1 MHHHNG
7 GIIHGLVANLRIYVD
22 PYRASCQVDIIGRD
36 ADGYFELVFD
46 INRLHETAEKAL
58 YLYYETDGGTY
69 LGDARSVFSQGYA
82 AMATVRIL
90 EMEHADMRSMTDP
103 YGVVPMPRLYKDQDG
118 YYSTLHDG
126 FTVLAIPT
134 TVRDEHMEEVTAV
147 LEAMGS
153 ASYRIVRPAYYETTL
168 RTKLVS
174 DPQSSAMMDMI
185 IENLRTDAGY
195 INVYSFNGFHHGFRE
210 IMSSKKNTVSSNYK
224 GRMKATSKV
233 INKLNTSLAK
243 LAETNP

>member
-58 YLYYETDGGTY
+58 YL
-69 LGDARSVFSQGYA
+69 
-82 AMATVRIL
+82 
-90 EMEHADMRSMTDP
+90 
-103 YGVVPMPRLYKDQDG
+103 
-118 YYSTLHDG
+118 
-126 FTVLAIPT
+126 
-134 TVRDEHMEEVTAV
+134 
-147 LEAMGS
+147 
-153 ASYRIVRPAYYETTL
+153 YYETTL

>member
-58 YLYYETDGGTY
+58 YLYYET
-69 LGDARSVFSQGYA
+69 
-82 AMATVRIL
+82 
-90 EMEHADMRSMTDP
+90 
-103 YGVVPMPRLYKDQDG
+103 
-118 YYSTLHDG
+118 
-126 FTVLAIPT
+126 
-134 TVRDEHMEEVTAV
+134 
-147 LEAMGS
+147 
-153 ASYRIVRPAYYETTL
+153 TL

-210 IMSSKKNTVSSNYK
+210 IIAGRVNTATSIYKSKQ
-224 GRMKATSKV
+224 KATEKMV
-233 INKLNTSLAK
+233 NQFNAK
-243 LAETNP
+243 LTRLIDKNR

>member
-103 YGVVPMPRLYKDQDG
+103 YGVVPMPRLYKDQW
-118 YYSTLHDG
+118 TC
-126 FTVLAIPT
+126 
-134 TVRDEHMEEVTAV
+134 TVR
-147 LEAMGS
+147 
-153 ASYRIVRPAYYETTL
+153 
-168 RTKLVS
+168 
-174 DPQSSAMMDMI
+174 
-185 IENLRTDAGY
+185 
-195 INVYSFNGFHHGFRE
+195 
-210 IMSSKKNTVSSNYK
+210 
-224 GRMKATSKV
+224 
-233 INKLNTSLAK
+233 
-243 LAETNP
+243 